1 MAKDNTFYFSHD
13 YSVRSDIKIKA
24 LIRKHKYLG
33 YGLFWAI
40 VEDLYNNDNSI
51 DYDIELL
58 AYDLRVEPEIIKSII
73 CDFDLFVVENDKIS
87 NKSVGRR
94 LEQRHSKSNKAKLS
108 AEARWGTDNESRLK
122 AKECLLYLI
131 KIYNKSEEFLKVGI
145 TTESVSRRYSGK
157 LNDYN
162 YELIAQCEMSC
173 ENAMRQESEITAKCE
188 QYIPLIKFAGYLE
201 CISINELPNIKSF
214 AMLDKT
220 FRNAIKESKVNKS
233 KENNIEERKL
243 KFASTLEIY
252 KDKYPRSLLSLFFK
266 YWTEPNKSNTKFK
279 QELEKTWS
287 LERRLETWATNDS
300 NFNKKQDNTP
310 EKKYKEFK

>member
-40 VEDLYNNDNSI
+40 VEDLYNNANALPM
-51 DYDIELL
+51 DYDGI
-58 AYDLRVEPEIIKSII
+58 AFDLHTEPNTIKSII
-73 CDFDLFVVENDKIS
+73 EGFDLFVINDGVFS
-87 NKSVGRR
+87 SESVKSR
-94 LEQRHSKSNKAKLS
+94 LEFREKKTLNAKKSANYRWSKNNEDANALQTHS
-108 AEARWGTDNESRLK
+108 ES
-122 AKECLLYLI
+122 
-131 KIYNKSEEFLKVGI
+131 
-145 TTESVSRRYSGK
+145 
-157 LNDYN
+157 
-162 YELIAQCEMSC
+162 
-173 ENAMRQESEITAKCE
+173 
-188 QYIPLIKFAGYLE
+188 
-201 CISINELPNIKSF
+201 
-214 AMLDKT
+214 
-220 FRNAIKESKVNKS
+220 NAIKESKVNKS
-233 KENNIEERKL
+233 KINNIEERKL

-252 KDKYPRSLLSLFFK
+252 KDKYPRSLLASFFK
-266 YWTEPNKSNTKFK
+266 YWTEPNKTNTKFK

>member
-13 YSVRSDIKIKA
+13 YSARSDEKIKE
-24 LIRKHKYLG
+24 LIYTHGCLG
-33 YGLFWAI
+33 YGVYWFLI
-40 VEDLYNNDNSI
+40 EDLYNNTNVLRT
-51 DYDIELL
+51 DYKRISHE
-58 AYDLRVEPEIIKSII
+58 LRVEEKIVKSII
-73 CDFDLFVVENDKIS
+73 NDFDLFVIKDDNFS
-87 NKSVGRR
+87 SLSVGKR
-94 LEQRHSKSNKAKLS
+94 LLAREQKSA
-108 AEARWGTDNESRLK
+108 K
-122 AKECLLYLI
+122 AKESI
-131 KIYNKSEEFLKVGI
+131 SNRWNKSKPDTNVIRTG
-145 TTESVSRRYSGK
+145 
-157 LNDYN
+157 
-162 YELIAQCEMSC
+162 YE
-173 ENAMRQESEITAKCE
+173 
-188 QYIPLIKFAGYLE
+188 
-201 CISINELPNIKSF
+201 
-214 AMLDKT
+214 
-220 FRNAIKESKVNKS
+220 RNTIKESKVKES